1 MRRELPA
8 LALLAATVPAPAAD
22 CPGAGRLEEA
32 LRLVETANPV
42 LRAEARAFGEAQ
54 RQRDWSATLKLAY
67 DTNTTLESG
76 AKGPRGLLSVEIP
89 LFDRSTDLEKAE
101 ARAAYVGQVDAAR
114 TAFLADVR
122 SLCDLA
128 AEVGALDDYRAFNRD
143 RTVYRQ
149 ERVNEGLDEPD
160 ALWSEFDAAQRAEN
174 DFTAASGRL
183 EALRLTL
190 ARRWGGAQWQRLQAL
205 LAAMTSR

>member
-1 MRRELPA
+1 MRAAIAAAALLPA
-8 LALLAATVPAPAAD
+8 LASAA

-42 LRAEARAFGEAQ
+42 LRAEARAFDEAQ
-54 RQRDWSATLKLAY
+54 RQRDWSATLKLGY

-89 LFDRSTDLEKAE
+89 LFDRSSDLEKAE
-101 ARAAYVGQVDAAR
+101 ARAAYVAEVDATR
-114 TAFLADVR
+114 TAFLADIR
-122 SLCDLA
+122 SLCELA
-128 AEVGALDDYRAFNRD
+128 ADASALDDYRAFNRD

-149 ERVNEGLDEPD
+149 ERVDEGLDEPD
-160 ALWSEFDAAQRAEN
+160 VLWTEFDAAQRAEN
-174 DFTAASGRL
+174 EFTAARGRL

-190 ARRWGGAQWQRLQAL
+190 ARRWGGAQWQRLRAL
-205 LAAMTSR
+205 LEAMTSR